1 MEGLD
6 PPAAVPSAL
15 PQAEEPVS
23 PAARIALGALA
34 VVAIGLLLAID
45 SAWEAGFVY
54 AACGIAVV
62 CLAMAEFADLAAR
75 AGAEA
80 DRSLLVLGGA
90 ALFVLQW
97 AGWTAPGA
105 FPDPWLSGAAF
116 LALMLMGLFGARVM
130 QAAVPGALESVAV
143 TAAGLLY
150 VPLLIGF
157 LTAIRA
163 QWGVSGLITVLAI
176 CKGGSTGA
184 YFVGKSVGRMPLAP
198 TVSPRKTVAGAVGQ
212 LITSM
217 AIAYALAFSP
227 WAVLEPWLALV
238 FGALVSAAAM
248 VGDLGASLL
257 KRQADVKDSGQLL
270 PGLGGMLDMVDDV
283 LFAAPVSYVLLLCC
297 RSFLGG

>member
-6 PPAAVPSAL
+6 PPAGVSSAL
-15 PQAEEPVS
+15 PEAAEPVS
-23 PAARIALGALA
+23 PAARVALGALA
-34 VVAIGLLLAID
+34 FVTVALLLAID

-75 AGAEA
+75 AGVEA
-80 DRSLLVLGGA
+80 DRSLLVLGGV

-97 AGWTAPGA
+97 AGWAAPDA
-105 FPDPWLSGAAF
+105 FPDPWLSGSAL
-116 LALMLMGLFGARVM
+116 LALVLMGLLSARVM
-130 QAAVPGALESVAV
+130 RAAVPGALESVAV

-150 VPLLIGF
+150 VPVLFGF

-184 YFVGKSVGRMPLAP
+184 YFVGKSIGRMPLAP
-198 TVSPRKTVAGAVGQ
+198 TVSPRKTVAGAVAQ
-212 LITSM
+212 FITSM

-227 WAVLEPWLALV
+227 WALLKPWPAVLL
-238 FGALVSAAAM
+238 GALVAAAAM

-257 KRQADVKDSGQLL
+257 KRQADMKDSGQLL
-270 PGLGGMLDMVDDV
+270 PGLGGMLDIVDDV
-283 LFAAPVSYVLLLCC
+283 LFAAPVSYVLLLCFT
-297 RSFLGG
+297 SFLGG